1 MSEWDMSEWEKV
13 YIDKYKILVIDPGR
27 IVAVM
32 PLPSMAGVDPCWAIN
47 AGLKEV
53 AKEHIIKSITSVQ
66 EKIYDTSS
74 HTTEVVLIIE
84 PKIVGAK

>member
-1 MSEWDMSEWEKV
+1 MSEWDLSEWEKP
-13 YIDKYKILVIDPGR
+13 YINKYKILVIDPGR

-32 PLPSMAGVDPCWAIN
+32 PLMPDVDPCWAIN

-53 AKEHIIKSITSVQ
+53 AKDHIIKSITSVQ
-66 EKIYDTSS
+66 EEIYDNSS

-84 PKIVGAK
+84 PKIVGVK